1 MLIQPPL
8 ICWQFLAHAQNPP
21 KVIHNWQSSF
31 HFFFSEKNCLL
42 KNERKS
48 IGKCLKTKAK
58 EQMVLNQISVSF
70 CVFLLLDACD
80 ISKISG
86 PNGAKLVLL
95 MTSHL
100 SFKSIEEINRSI
112 YQEFWLILVKRG
124 ISIACI
130 SLPFNPNMDLGG
142 FSDWIYVFCKRMIW
156 AALE

>member
-1 MLIQPPL
+1 MCELTIKKTSVINAYSTSIDMLTISRARTKPTESHTQLTEL
-8 ICWQFLAHAQNPP
+8 I
-21 KVIHNWQSSF
+21 S
-31 HFFFSEKNCLL
+31 FFFSEKNCLL

-142 FSDWIYVFCKRMIW
+142 FS
-156 AALE
+156 E